1 MTAGDIATLQIPFPY
16 VGRSPHGRIAGSLIA
31 LVAGLGI
38 AAPTGSADGG
48 LEHRFDA
55 DGRETRFESQFVVAA
70 NADCVLH
77 TLFAFEHLEAVSSG
91 SATIELVDAS
101 ESIQTVDFIYDGLFI
116 RGRLRYRRALMKKRS
131 VIQVELIS
139 GNIEGLLAPSVER
152 SSGAYEVRTTPTGT
166 VVRYEE
172 HATFDESLLNFA
184 HTAAARRKAISF
196 MAAVREHL
204 VATCTAAG
212 REAARSA
219 PGSQP

>member
-1 MTAGDIATLQIPFPY
+1 
-16 VGRSPHGRIAGSLIA
+16 
-31 LVAGLGI
+31 
-38 AAPTGSADGG
+38 
-48 LEHRFDA
+48 
-55 DGRETRFESQFVVAA
+55 
-70 NADCVLH
+70 
-77 TLFAFEHLEAVSSG
+77 
-91 SATIELVDAS
+91 
-101 ESIQTVDFIYDGLFI
+101 
-116 RGRLRYRRALMKKRS
+116 
-131 VIQVELIS
+131 
-139 GNIEGLLAPSVER
+139 
-152 SSGAYEVRTTPTGT
+152 